1 MSEEVWRERDTTPS
15 KVEAA
20 LRHLLIERYH
30 DEDAFVPARVLNL
43 VVVADGE
50 FRGEVEN
57 RLQRVGRYHPSRLVL
72 CSVEPGRTTIDA
84 WCSVA
89 AEQAEGPFSLGRET
103 VELKLGER
111 HLKALDTIVDPLLV
125 PDLATLVWAPHGHT
139 EAVDALRRL
148 MQVVLVDS
156 QDEQE
161 LPAALA
167 RAGELLESAYVVDLA
182 WLRSTPWRER
192 VAAAFNPPDLRR
204 GLTEISAVTVR
215 HRADSAA
222 AAVLFCGWL
231 CSRLG
236 WRPGSLAAGGG
247 KRRTGH
253 ARARRGEI
261 SLRLE
266 EVEQPGAPG
275 LAGVT
280 IEMASGG
287 SLALDRGPGGLQS
300 VRRAR
305 DGTEQVWTVL
315 GASRGEA
322 GILGEG
328 VRQALLRDPTYK
340 PALSAAR
347 AMVA

>member
-1 MSEEVWRERDTTPS
+1 MSQQVWRERDTTPS
-15 KVEAA
+15 KIEAA
-20 LRHLLIERYH
+20 LRQLLIERYH

-43 VVVADGE
+43 VVVVEGE

-57 RLQRVGRYHPSRLVL
+57 RLERVGRYHPSRLVL
-72 CSVEPGRTTIDA
+72 CSVQPRRTTIDA

-89 AEQAEGPFSLGRET
+89 AEKAEGPFSLGREQ
-103 VELKLGER
+103 VELELGER

-125 PDLATLVWAPHGHT
+125 PDLATVVWAPHAHT
-139 EAVDALRRL
+139 DAVDSLRRL

-156 QDEQE
+156 QDEPD
-161 LPAALA
+161 LHAALA

-192 VAAAFNPPDLRR
+192 VAAAFDPPALRP
-204 GLTEISAVTVR
+204 GLGEISAVTVR
-215 HRADSAA
+215 HRGDSTA

-236 WRPGSLAAGGG
+236 WRPGSFAAGGG
-247 KRRTGH
+247 KRRSAR
-253 ARARRGEI
+253 ARARRGEV
-261 SLRLE
+261 SLRLD

-287 SLALDRGPGGLQS
+287 SVSLDRGPGGLQS

-347 AMVA
+347 ELL

>member
-1 MSEEVWRERDTTPS
+1 MSQEVWRERDTTPS
-15 KVEAA
+15 TIEAA
-20 LRHLLIERYH
+20 LRQLLIERYH

-43 VVVADGE
+43 VVVVDGE

-57 RLQRVGRYHPSRLVL
+57 RLERVGRYHPSRLVL
-72 CSVEPGRTTIDA
+72 CSVHPRRTTIDA

-89 AEQAEGPFSLGRET
+89 SEKAEGPFSLGREQ
-103 VELKLGER
+103 VELDLGER

-125 PDLATLVWAPHGHT
+125 PDLATVVWAPHQHS
-139 EAVDALRRL
+139 EAVDSLRRL

-156 QDEQE
+156 QDEPD
-161 LPAALA
+161 LHAALA
-167 RAGELLESAYVVDLA
+167 RSGELLESAYVVDLA

-192 VAAAFNPPDLRR
+192 VAAAFDPPPLRH
-204 GLTEISAVTVR
+204 GLGEISAVTVR
-215 HRADSAA
+215 HRGDSAA

-236 WRPGSLAAGGG
+236 WRPGSFAAGGG
-247 KRRTGH
+247 KRRSAR
-253 ARARRGEI
+253 ARARRGEV
-261 SLRLE
+261 SLRLD

-287 SLALDRGPGGLQS
+287 SVSLDRGPGGLQS

-347 AMVA
+347 ELL

>member
-1 MSEEVWRERDTTPS
+1 MSEEVWREKDTTPS

-20 LRHLLIERYH
+20 LRKLLIERYH

-43 VVVADGE
+43 VVVVDGE

-57 RLQRVGRYHPSRLVL
+57 RLERVGRYHPSRLVL
-72 CSVEPGRTTIDA
+72 CAVHPRRTTIDA

-89 AEQAEGPFSLGRET
+89 AEKAEGPFSLGREHI
-103 VELKLGER
+103 ELEIGER
-111 HLKALDTIVDPLLV
+111 HLKALDTIVDPVLV
-125 PDLATLVWAPHGHT
+125 PDLATLVWAPHAHAD
-139 EAVDALRRL
+139 AVDSLRRL

-156 QDEQE
+156 QDEPE
-161 LPAALA
+161 LPDALK
-167 RAGELLESAYVVDLA
+167 RAEELLESAYVVDLA

-192 VAAAFNPPDLRR
+192 VAAAFDPPPLRR
-204 GLTEISAVTVR
+204 GLAGISGVTVR

-236 WRPGSLAAGGG
+236 WLPSSLSDPGG
-247 KRRTGH
+247 KRRSGH
-253 ARARRGEI
+253 ARARRREI
-261 SLRLE
+261 TLRLD

-280 IEMASGG
+280 IEMASG
-287 SLALDRGPGGLQS
+287 SSVSLDRGPGGLKS

-305 DGTEQVWTVL
+305 DGSEQVWTVL

>member
-1 MSEEVWRERDTTPS
+1 MSEDVWRERDTTPS
-15 KVEAA
+15 RIEAA
-20 LRHLLIERYH
+20 LRKLLIERYH

-43 VVVADGE
+43 IVVVDGE

-57 RLQRVGRYHPSRLVL
+57 RLERVGRYHPSRLVL
-72 CSVEPGRTTIDA
+72 CSVQPRRTTIDA

-89 AEQAEGPFSLGRET
+89 TELRDGQLALGREH
-103 VELKLGER
+103 VELEIGER

-125 PDLATLVWAPHGHT
+125 PDLATLVWAPHAHA

-148 MQVVLVDS
+148 MQVVLIDS
-156 QDEQE
+156 QDEPDIPE
-161 LPAALA
+161 AFA
-167 RAGELLESAYVVDLA
+167 RAEELCESAYVVDLA

-192 VAAAFNPPDLRR
+192 VAAAFDQPGLRR
-204 GLTEISAVTVR
+204 ALGEISGVTVR
-215 HRADSAA
+215 HREDSAA
-222 AAVLFCGWL
+222 AAVLFCGWM

-236 WRPGSLAAGGG
+236 WRPDSLSDGG
-247 KRRTGH
+247 RRRSAH
-253 ARARRGEI
+253 ARARRGDI
-261 SLRLE
+261 AIKLDQ
-266 EVEQPGAPG
+266 VEQPGAPG

-287 SLALDRGPGGLQS
+287 SVSLDRGPGGLKS
-300 VRRAR
+300 VRRSR
-305 DGTEQVWTVL
+305 DGKEQVWTVL

-340 PALSAAR
+340 PALDAAR
-347 AMVA
+347 QLA

>member
-20 LRHLLIERYH
+20 LRQLLTERYH

-43 VVVADGE
+43 VVVVDGE

-57 RLQRVGRYHPSRLVL
+57 RLERVGRYHPSRLVL
-72 CSVEPGRTTIDA
+72 CAVHPRRTTIDA

-89 AEQAEGPFSLGRET
+89 AEKAEGPFSLGRER
-103 VELKLGER
+103 VELELGER
-111 HLKALDTIVDPLLV
+111 HLKALDTIVDALLV

-139 EAVDALRRL
+139 AAVDSLSRL

-156 QDEQE
+156 QDEPE

-167 RAGELLESAYVVDLA
+167 RTDELLESAYVVDLA

-192 VAAAFNPPDLRR
+192 VAAAFDPPPLRR
-204 GLTEISAVTVR
+204 GLAEISAVTVR

-236 WRPGSLAAGGG
+236 WRPSSLSDPGG
-247 KRRTGH
+247 KRRSGH
-253 ARARRGEI
+253 ARARRREI
-261 SLRLE
+261 TLRLD

-280 IEMASGG
+280 IEMASG
-287 SLALDRGPGGLQS
+287 SSVSLDRSPGGLKS
-300 VRRAR
+300 VRRSR